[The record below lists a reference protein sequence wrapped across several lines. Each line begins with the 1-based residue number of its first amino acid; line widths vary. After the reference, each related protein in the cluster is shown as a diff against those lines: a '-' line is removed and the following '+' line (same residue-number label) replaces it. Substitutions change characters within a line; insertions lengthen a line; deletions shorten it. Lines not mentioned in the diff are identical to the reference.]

1 MLTELETK
9 LLGVMMMV
17 IMLGMGASL
26 TFRDFLIAF
35 KKPKGVLVGLLC
47 QYGIMPF
54 LGYALAMAL
63 GLPPALAVGLIL
75 MGCMPGGTTSNI
87 FAYFSKGVLA
97 LSIMMTSVSTLVA
110 VAAVPALIAFYS
122 GQAGVTGEF
131 AIPAANVAQ
140 VLVVLLVP
148 TIIGM
153 FLRKANPNVGATI
166 ELIGSLLGVVVIL
179 FLVGSWVPRNYQL
192 LLSTPWPVFA
202 AAVGLGLA
210 GMLLGYWLSRL
221 LKQDNNRSRTI
232 SLETGIQNGPLAVLI
247 VTLTFKDELQQQVLL
262 IPVLYSLFIVL
273 TSSAIT
279 VWYRRSATR
288 EALARDSAK
297 VQALGSGGAAMAGA
311 TAAR

>member
-1 MLTELETK
+1 MLTDFETK

-35 KKPKGVLVGLLC
+35 RKPKGVLVGLLC

-54 LGYALAMAL
+54 LGYALAVAL

-87 FAYFSKGVLA
+87 FTYFSKGALA

-122 GQAGVTGEF
+122 GAAGVTGEF
-131 AIPAANVAQ
+131 AIPASNVAQ

-148 TIIGM
+148 TLIGM
-153 FLRKANPNVGATI
+153 VLRKVNPNVGATI
-166 ELIGSLLGVVVIL
+166 ELIGSLLGVVVIV
-179 FLVGSWVPRNYQL
+179 FLVVSWVPRNYQL
-192 LLSTPWPVFA
+192 LLSTPWPVFVA
-202 AAVGLGLA
+202 AIGLGLV

-221 LKQDNNRSRTI
+221 LQQDRNRSRTI

-247 VTLTFKDELQQQVLL
+247 VTLTFKGELQQQVLL

-279 VWYRRSATR
+279 VWYRRNATR

-297 VQALGSGGAAMAGA
+297 VQSLS
-311 TAAR
+311 TASAVG

>member
-1 MLTELETK
+1 MLTELETR
-9 LLGVMMMV
+9 LLGVMMMI

-35 KKPKGVLVGLLC
+35 RKPKGVLVGLLC

-54 LGYALAMAL
+54 LGYALAVAL

-110 VAAVPALIAFYS
+110 VAAVPPLIAFYS
-122 GQAGVTGEF
+122 GAAGVTGEF
-131 AIPAANVAQ
+131 AIPASNVAQ

-148 TIIGM
+148 TLIGM
-153 FLRKANPNVGATI
+153 VLRKANPNVGATI

-179 FLVGSWVPRNYQL
+179 FLVISWVPRNYQL

-202 AAVGLGLA
+202 AAIGLGLT

-221 LKQDNNRSRTI
+221 LKQDSNRSRTI

-279 VWYRRSATR
+279 VWYRRNATR

-297 VQALGSGGAAMAGA
+297 VRQLGEPGTVGVRAAG
-311 TAAR
+311 

>member
-9 LLGVMMMV
+9 LLGVMMII

-35 KKPKGVLVGLLC
+35 RKPKGVLVGLLC

-54 LGYALAMAL
+54 LGYSMAVAL

-122 GQAGVTGEF
+122 GAAGVTGEF
-131 AIPAANVAQ
+131 AIPASNVAQ

-148 TIIGM
+148 TLIGM
-153 FLRKANPNVGATI
+153 VLRKVNPNVGATI
-166 ELIGSLLGVVVIL
+166 ELIGSLLGVVVIV
-179 FLVGSWVPRNYQL
+179 FLVVSWVPRNYQL
-192 LLSTPWPVFA
+192 LLSTPWPVFVA
-202 AAVGLGLA
+202 AIGLGLV

-221 LKQDNNRSRTI
+221 LRQDRNRARTI

-273 TSSAIT
+273 TSSVIT
-279 VWYRRSATR
+279 IWYRRHATR

-297 VQALGSGGAAMAGA
+297 VQALGTAGAA
-311 TAAR
+311 AAR

>member
-35 KKPKGVLVGLLC
+35 KKPKGVLIGMLC

-54 LGYALAMAL
+54 LGYLMAVLL

-110 VAAVPALIAFYS
+110 VAVVPSLIAFYS
-122 GQAGVTGEF
+122 QLAGVTGEF

-140 VLVVLLVP
+140 VLIVLLVP
-148 TIIGM
+148 TLLGM
-153 FLRKANPNVGATI
+153 FLRKFNPNIGATI
-166 ELIGSLLGVVVIL
+166 ELIGSMLGILVIL
-179 FLVGSWVPRNYQL
+179 FLVVSWVPRNYQL
-192 LLSTPWPVFA
+192 LLSTPWPVFF
-202 AAVGLGLA
+202 AVIALGLV
-210 GMLLGYWLSRL
+210 GMLLGYGLARL
-221 LKQDNNRSRTI
+221 FKQDGNRSRTI

-247 VTLTFKDELQQQVLL
+247 VTLTFKGELQQQVLL

-273 TSSAIT
+273 TSSAVT
-279 VWYRRSATR
+279 YWYRKSATR

-297 VQALGSGGAAMAGA
+297 VGALGRA
-311 TAAR
+311 

>member
-1 MLTELETK
+1 MLTPLETK

-35 KKPKGVLVGLLC
+35 RKPKGVLVGILC

-54 LGYALAMAL
+54 LAYLMAVLL

-87 FAYFSKGVLA
+87 FAYFSKASLA
-97 LSIMMTSVSTLVA
+97 LSIMMTSVSTLIA

-122 GQAGVTGEF
+122 GLAGVTGAF

-148 TIIGM
+148 TLLGM
-153 FLRKANPNVGATI
+153 LLRKFNPNIGATV
-166 ELIGSLLGVVVIL
+166 ELIGSMLGIFVIL
-179 FLVGSWVPRNYQL
+179 FLVVSWVPRNYQL
-192 LLSTPWPVFA
+192 LLSTPWQVFF
-202 AAVGLGLA
+202 VSIGLGLF
-210 GMLLGYWLSRL
+210 GMLLGYWLARA
-221 LKQDNNRSRTI
+221 LKQDSNRSRTI

-247 VTLTFKDELQQQVLL
+247 VSLTFTGEMQQQVLL

-273 TSSAIT
+273 TSSVIT
-279 VWYRRSATR
+279 IWFRATATR
-288 EALARDSAK
+288 EALARDAAK
-297 VQALGSGGAAMAGA
+297 VRMVAA
-311 TAAR
+311 

>member
-1 MLTELETK
+1 MLSDTETK

-35 KKPKGVLVGLLC
+35 KKPKGVLVGILC

-54 LGYALAMAL
+54 LGYLLAVLL
-63 GLPPALAVGLIL
+63 GLSPALAVGLIL

-87 FAYFSKGVLA
+87 FTYFSKGALA

-110 VAAVPALIAFYS
+110 VAAVPSLIAFYS
-122 GQAGVTGEF
+122 KMAGVTGEF
-131 AIPAANVAQ
+131 AIPASNVAQ

-153 FLRKANPNVGATI
+153 VLRKTNPNVGATI
-166 ELIGSLLGVVVIL
+166 ELIGSMLGVFVII
-179 FLVGSWVPRNYQL
+179 FLMVSWVPRNYQL
-192 LLSTPWPVFA
+192 LLTTPWYVFFA
-202 AAVGLGLA
+202 AIGLGLI
-210 GMLLGYWLSRL
+210 GMMLGYWLSRL

-247 VTLTFKDELQQQVLL
+247 VTLTFKGEMQQQVLL

-279 VWYRRSATR
+279 YWYRKSATR
-288 EALARDSAK
+288 EALARDAAK
-297 VQALGSGGAAMAGA
+297 VGVAA
-311 TAAR
+311 

>member
-1 MLTELETK
+1 MLTPLETK

-35 KKPKGVLVGLLC
+35 RKPKGVLVGILC

-54 LGYALAMAL
+54 LAYLMAVLL
-63 GLPPALAVGLIL
+63 GLSPALAVGLIL

-87 FAYFSKGVLA
+87 FAYFSKASLA
-97 LSIMMTSVSTLVA
+97 LSIMMTSVSTLIA

-122 GQAGVTGEF
+122 GLAGVTGAF

-148 TIIGM
+148 TLLGM
-153 FLRKANPNVGATI
+153 LLRKFNPNIGATI
-166 ELIGSLLGVVVIL
+166 ELIGSMLGIFVIL
-179 FLVGSWVPRNYQL
+179 FLVVSWVPRNYQL
-192 LLSTPWPVFA
+192 LLSTPWQVFF
-202 AAVGLGLA
+202 VSIGLGLF
-210 GMLLGYWLSRL
+210 GMLLGYWLARAL
-221 LKQDNNRSRTI
+221 RQDSNRSRTI

-247 VTLTFKDELQQQVLL
+247 VSLTFTGEMQQQVLL

-273 TSSAIT
+273 SSSVIT
-279 VWYRRSATR
+279 IWYRSNATR
-288 EALARDSAK
+288 EALARDAAK
-297 VQALGSGGAAMAGA
+297 VRMVAA
-311 TAAR
+311 